1 MLAGCGGFIQ
11 QTSGPKA
18 KGKSWSDTL
27 RMKLFGPGGQG
38 FDPLALDCARV
49 ARYGL
54 KDMDA
59 FLSAMSAQEFIP
71 MGAELI
77 QVAKSLVPPTAGSTA
92 VTPAQRQRW
101 SEVDSAVLGN
111 VHKRCASYAA
121 TFHTRQYIA
130 AAEQLQL
137 ELEAGNVDPDAANVY
152 IQTLRGEQDAA
163 EQCVATARGFLLQ
176 TRSEQEVDALLMSGA
191 GEDGSFGT
199 VQTLLLAVAV
209 LAVPLM
215 FRYIGAVGGNG
226 KNTAQGSRKSAK
238 GKKTR

>member
-38 FDPLALDCARV
+38 FDPLALDCARI
-49 ARYGL
+49 ARYGFE
-54 KDMDA
+54 DMDA
-59 FLSAMSAQEFIP
+59 FLSAMSAHDFIP
-71 MGAELI
+71 MAAELTR
-77 QVAKSLVPPTAGSTA
+77 VAKSLVPPTTGSIA
-92 VTPAQRQRW
+92 VTLAQRQRW
-101 SEVDSAVLGN
+101 SKVDSAVLGN

-121 TFHTRQYIA
+121 TFHTRQYIVA
-130 AAEQLQL
+130 AQQLQL

-152 IQTLRGEQDAA
+152 IQTLRGEQEAA
-163 EQCVATARGFLLQ
+163 EQCAATARGFLLQ
-176 TRSEQEVDALLMSGA
+176 TRSEQEVDALLISSA
-191 GEDGSFGT
+191 GEGDAFGT
-199 VQTLLLAVAV
+199 IHMLLLAVAV
-209 LAVPLM
+209 LAVPVM

-226 KNTAQGSRKSAK
+226 KNAVQGSRKSSK